1 MLNRLESS
9 TVILLQL
16 VIKIVFEKKN
26 SYIYCTRHYTV
37 LPNKRNRKSQ
47 KQILSVF
54 QIYEASPRSIKHLA
68 KQKKKKKKCLFNR
81 GIALKNLKQYN
92 HEYRF

>member
-1 MLNRLESS
+1 MLIRLESS

-16 VIKIVFEKKN
+16 VIKIVFEKKKIVI
-26 SYIYCTRHYTV
+26 SIAHAITMYY
-37 LPNKRNRKSQ
+37 LNKRNRKSQ
-47 KQILSVF
+47 KEILSVF
-54 QIYEASPRSIKHLA
+54 HIYEASPRSIKHLA
-68 KQKKKKKKCLFNR
+68 KQKKKCLINR